1 MTPSSQLSTSLIG
14 HLKPDRVKDRSEA
27 VLELPPPRLVGAPL
41 MELLARRQS
50 QREFAPTPLP
60 VELLSDLL
68 WAAFGINRPDTG
80 GRTAPSA
87 MNAQEID
94 VYAAMAGGTYVLD
107 ARPHELHRVAE
118 VDARELA
125 GYQDFVDDATLDLI
139 YVADTAH
146 TREVP
151 IAEQEIYAA
160 ACAGAIAQNVYLF
173 CAGHGLS
180 TVLRGWFDRVALGQA
195 LRLGHHEKVLFTQT
209 VGYAAH

>member
-1 MTPSSQLSTSLIG
+1 MTTLTKLSTNLIG
-14 HLKPDRVKDRSEA
+14 HLKPDRGKERSEA
-27 VLELPPPRLVGAPL
+27 VLELPPPRMEGVPL
-41 MELLARRQS
+41 MDLLARRQS
-50 QREFAPTPLP
+50 QRDFSSTPLP
-60 VELLSDLL
+60 IELLSDLL
-68 WAAFGINRPDTG
+68 WAAFGINRRETG

-107 ARPHELHRVAE
+107 AKPHQLHRVAE
-118 VDARELA
+118 VDARQAA
-125 GYQDFVDDATLDLI
+125 GYQDFVDDATLDLV

-209 VGYAAH
+209 VGYAAQ